1 MEFSKVNN
9 VCLKYLTKLAKN
21 QLLIHMKKLLELLTL
36 RSQNVYSVTFY
47 FKSSV
52 DVTDEQCEINTMKR
66 NMDILTDRKAL

>member
-9 VCLKYLTKLAKN
+9 VCLKYFTKLAKN